1 MTARFAPGT
10 MRSGD
15 EDIYY
20 ECSGEGDALVLCHG
34 LGGNHAIWFQQ
45 VPVFAESFRVVA
57 WDQRGFGMS
66 TNTTGAAGP
75 SAASTDIGALLD
87 HLEIDRAH
95 LVGQSMGGWAVVGSA
110 LRTPERVASLTIC
123 DSPAGVWT
131 DAMADIYR
139 SHRRPE
145 SDHSVIG
152 GHSAVGDDLRR
163 RDPAKAFLYQEIGG
177 FRAGIDDAAMTS
189 LLVTTRYP
197 LDDVSHLQMPVLLIV
212 GAEDP
217 IVPPGVVR
225 EVACVL
231 GDAPVVEIPAAGH
244 SPYFEQPDAWNAAVM
259 SFLKSIGPLC

>member
-10 MRSGD
+10 LRSGD

-20 ECSGEGDALVLCHG
+20 ESAGEGDALVLCHG
-34 LGGNHAIWFQQ
+34 LGGNHAVWYQQ
-45 VPVFAESFRVVA
+45 VPVFAETFRVVA

-66 TNTTGAAGP
+66 TNMQGASGP
-75 SAASTDIGALLD
+75 TAASTDIGALLD

-95 LVGQSMGGWAVVGSA
+95 LVGQSMGGWAVMGFA
-110 LRTPERVASLTIC
+110 LRAPERVASLTIC

-139 SHRRPE
+139 DNPRPVAE
-145 SDHSVIG
+145 HSVIG

-163 RDPAKAFLYQEIGG
+163 RDTAKAFLYQEIGG
-177 FRAGIDDAAMTS
+177 FRAGIDDAGMTS

-197 LDDVSHLQMPVLLIV
+197 LDDVARLKMPALLIV

-217 IVPPGVVR
+217 IVPPAVVR
-225 EVACVL
+225 EVAKVL
-231 GDAPVVEIPAAGH
+231 GDAPVVEISAAGH